1 MKNDTTREKER
12 LNSIV
17 AAVREYTGDSS
28 LTAESVLGRCGSRK
42 KAYMR
47 ARRAVARLLQ
57 HAFQMSHSEIAE
69 TMRIRTRSSVSA
81 LINHPDQEADK
92 IVQAVLRRLESTK
105 T

>member
-12 LNSIV
+12 LDSIV

-42 KAYMR
+42 KDYMR
-47 ARRAVARLLQ
+47 ARRAVARLLR

-69 TMRIRTRSSVSA
+69 TMRIRRSSASA

-92 IVQAVLRRLESTK
+92 IVQAVLRRLESTE